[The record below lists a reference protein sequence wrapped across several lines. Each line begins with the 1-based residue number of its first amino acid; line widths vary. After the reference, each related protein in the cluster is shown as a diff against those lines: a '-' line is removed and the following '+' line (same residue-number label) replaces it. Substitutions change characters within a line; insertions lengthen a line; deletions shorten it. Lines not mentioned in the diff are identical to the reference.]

1 MSSGGVQKVAIT
13 VKNGSSPNVIEVAHD
28 KPVQLN
34 FCRAEE
40 SSLNG
45 LLMPDFTIRRD
56 LPTFKTTLVELL
68 PSKRVGSSL
77 PAGCGCCAAASWLCK
92 RLYRLHRLYLPAI
105 R

>member
-1 MSSGGVQKVAIT
+1 MSSSGGVQKVAIT
-13 VKNGSSPNVIEVAHD
+13 VKGGFSPDEIEVERNQ
-28 KPVQLN
+28 PVQLN

-77 PAGCGCCAAASWLCK
+77 PAGCGCCATASW
-92 RLYRLHRLYLPAI
+92 
-105 R
+105 

>member
-1 MSSGGVQKVAIT
+1 MAVVVSSSGVQEVVIT
-13 VKNGSSPNVIEVAHD
+13 VKGGFSPDVIEVERD
-28 KPVQLN
+28 QPVQLN
-34 FCRAEE
+34 FCRDEE

-77 PAGCGCCAAASWLCK
+77 PAGCGCCAAASW
-92 RLYRLHRLYLPAI
+92 
-105 R
+105 